1 MRQGTVKHGYAQ
13 QFHRKTSMCTIHRNQ
28 SDAKSN
34 ENQWKGNFVNYV
46 TTQSHIGNKICNE
59 CFKTAS
65 YSHKQKSLCWSKL
78 LEQVQ
83 KMAWACGFVIISI
96 YTLLRIL
103 NMWPFV
109 LFLICYAVTSQNKK
123 IYYISKTFRC
133 TQTLKQLQ
141 DILSIIRQGVWRWS
155 KPLHL
160 MLNLKRNGYAMTV
173 IYHYS
178 KELLETLEKTIL

>member
-1 MRQGTVKHGYAQ
+1 MLQPSLTLAIKYAMNAL
-13 QFHRKTSMCTIHRNQ
+13 KLL
-28 SDAKSN
+28 
-34 ENQWKGNFVNYV
+34 
-46 TTQSHIGNKICNE
+46 HILTNI
-59 CFKTAS
+59 
-65 YSHKQKSLCWSKL
+65 KSLCWSKL
-78 LEQVQ
+78 SEQVQ

-123 IYYISKTFRC
+123 IYYISKTFSC

-141 DILSIIRQGVWRWS
+141 DTLSIIRQGVCRLS

-178 KELLETLEKTIL
+178 KELLENTRKKLYSNELK